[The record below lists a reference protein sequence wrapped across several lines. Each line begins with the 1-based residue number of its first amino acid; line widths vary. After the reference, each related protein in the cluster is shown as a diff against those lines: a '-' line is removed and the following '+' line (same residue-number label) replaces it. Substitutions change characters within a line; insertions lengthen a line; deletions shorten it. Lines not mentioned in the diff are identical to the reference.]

1 MTTDPKQTFLQLLE
15 QALLLYPDMAKAVK
29 SKVLSAEALR
39 LPDIKGMAW
48 VLNCSEKHI
57 RTLIASGELK
67 EGRDYIDIATR
78 KFKQRELRFIP
89 DTL

>member
-1 MTTDPKQTFLQLLE
+1 
-15 QALLLYPDMAKAVK
+15 
-29 SKVLSAEALR
+29 
-39 LPDIKGMAW
+39 MAW

-57 RTLIASGELK
+57 RTLIASCELK